1 METHSTLKNSK
12 GSRDRNGDSRNHP
25 EYRIQSTE
33 DRNYC
38 MQCGNL
44 VNFREEKSWLI
55 CPVCSARYRLV
66 ELDLPEQITIPEDV
80 IPAEWL
86 IPGASS

>member
-12 GSRDRNGDSRNHP
+12 GSEERKGLIVSG
-25 EYRIQSTE
+25 EE
-33 DRNYC
+33 NYC

-44 VNFREEKSWLI
+44 VNFREEGDFLI

-66 ELDLPEQITIPEDV
+66 ELDLTEQIVIPEDV
-80 IPAEWL
+80 VPAEWQ